1 MKDNLVIPI
10 SPGEL
15 IDKITIL
22 EIKRESILDK
32 EKLSNINLEYK
43 VLLETLENKII
54 ASNEIDSLR
63 IKLKTINKKLWDI
76 EDQLRDLERSKTF
89 NEDFIKLARS
99 VYFTNDERS
108 EVKKSINKLLNSEI
122 VEEKSY
128 SKY

>member
-22 EIKRESILDK
+22 EIKRESIVDK
-32 EKLSNINLEYK
+32 EKLSNINLEYM

-63 IKLKTINKKLWDI
+63 IKLK
-76 EDQLRDLERSKTF
+76 
-89 NEDFIKLARS
+89 
-99 VYFTNDERS
+99 VG
-108 EVKKSINKLLNSEI
+108 
-122 VEEKSY
+122 
-128 SKY
+128 

>member
-22 EIKRESILDK
+22 EIKRESIVNK

-63 IKLKTINKKLWDI
+63 IKLKTINKRLWDI

-108 EVKKSINKLLNSEI
+108 EIKKSINKLLNSEI

>member
-32 EKLSNINLEYK
+32 EKLSNINLEYM

>member
-22 EIKRESILDK
+22 EIKRESIVNK

-43 VLLETLENKII
+43 VLLDTLENKII

-63 IKLKTINKKLWDI
+63 IKLKTINKRLWDI

-108 EVKKSINKLLNSEI
+108 EIKKSINKLLNSEI

>member
-1 MKDNLVIPI
+1 MKDNLLIPI

>member
-108 EVKKSINKLLNSEI
+108 EIKKSINKLLNSEI